1 MSGVSIDVSAP
12 SQADVGVRPAY
23 VGGGSFITRFQQLSD
38 AKAAADSALPRLGQA
53 ASAAHAA
60 ARARQHDEAAQVRA
74 EADDYAAKV
83 RAEADNYAAKIRAE
97 ADGYATRARTA
108 ADALVGKAAA
118 AEAAA
123 MVKQQEAETAL
134 AACREATA
142 RAVRAKADGDAR
154 AATFNRRIAEL
165 QAYVDEAL
173 GKR

>member
-12 SQADVGVRPAY
+12 SQVDVGVRPAY

-38 AKAAADSALPRLGQA
+38 AKAAADSALLRLGQA

-60 ARARQHDEAAQVRA
+60 ARARHDEAAQVRA

-83 RAEADNYAAKIRAE
+83 RAEADNYAAKVRAE

-123 MVKQQEAETAL
+123 MAKQQEAETAL
-134 AACREATA
+134 AAYREATA
-142 RAVRAKADGDAR
+142 RAVQAKADGEAR

-165 QAYVDEAL
+165 QAYVDEAF